1 MHGLRDHSLDSNCVM
16 SVEHIADPLLIQVV
30 PVFLVWKVLQ
40 QDGLLLCVLQ
50 KVLNRETL
58 NLWYGSHLHG

>member
-1 MHGLRDHSLDSNCVM
+1 M

-30 PVFLVWKVLQ
+30 PVFLIWKVLQ
-40 QDGLLLCVLQ
+40 QDGLLLCMLQ
-50 KVLNRETL
+50 EVLNRETL